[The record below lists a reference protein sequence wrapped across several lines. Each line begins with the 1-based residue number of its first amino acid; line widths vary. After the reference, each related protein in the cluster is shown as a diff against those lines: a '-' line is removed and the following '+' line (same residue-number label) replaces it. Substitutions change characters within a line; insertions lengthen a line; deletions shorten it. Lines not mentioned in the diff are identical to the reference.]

1 MNLNILKIILWP
13 KDTSLKPRE
22 IDFLPGKI
30 NIITGESGT
39 GKSSLTAIIDYCL
52 GSGKCSIPVGIIRD
66 MTLWYGVLLKLD
78 QTELLLARQDPG
90 IQQST
95 DIMYWQQGN
104 DLEIPAVILGKNIN
118 RNNVIN
124 FFNQLSGLPEEAI
137 DDSSWGNAAP
147 SFRDMAA
154 FNFQPQHI
162 IANPY
167 TLFFK
172 ADTTEHREKL
182 KVVFP
187 LVIGAMTSEMILLQ
201 KELKDL
207 DKQLSD
213 IQSTIEVKQKAA
225 ETWLADVE
233 TYYVQAQG
241 LGIVENPINNR
252 SGWQVSN
259 YIDELI
265 KIFSKI
271 KSSNR
276 PQIASGLSEKYTQ
289 ELQAII
295 SREDVLSQEIGTLK
309 RRLLQVSRLSRTL
322 DSYDKSLK
330 QQDDRLSSVG
340 WLKTNL
346 QDTTTC
352 PICSAKHET
361 VIDNI
366 QALYDIAE
374 EFSLIT
380 ATVAQMPSKL
390 DSEYLTIKDELM
402 SKESELSEVINQR
415 GQMESIAQEQAKY
428 RQHEKQIYMF
438 AGKIEQ
444 ALANID
450 QTNDIALLSKRDSL
464 QKRIAEIKT
473 VLNPVVL
480 KKRKEDA
487 ISAISALIKKYASK
501 LQLEHATEN
510 VGLNIKDL
518 TVEFKKSN
526 GRTDY
531 LWEVGSGQNW
541 VGYHIATLL
550 AIHEYITSLSNNPV
564 PLFVLM
570 DQPSQVYFPETSWES
585 ISEPPKSSNGKDLS
599 ADITG
604 VQRIFSVISD
614 FLERQGRQFQI
625 IITEHAGKITWENAK
640 NINVIGNWRQ
650 GKDDFLIPKEWF
662 ATSSD
667 VNQTES

>member
-13 KDTSLKPRE
+13 KDTLLQPRE
-22 IDFLPGKI
+22 INFLPGKI

-52 GSGKCSIPVGIIRD
+52 GSEKCSIPVGIIRD
-66 MTLWYGVLLKLD
+66 MTAWYGVLLKLD
-78 QTELLLARQDPG
+78 QTKILLARQDPG

-95 DIMYWQQGN
+95 DIMFWQLGN
-104 DLEIPAVILGKNIN
+104 DLEIPPVILGKKIN

-137 DDSSWGNAAP
+137 DDSAWGNAAP

-162 IANPY
+162 IATPY

-187 LVIGAMTSEMILLQ
+187 LVIGAMTGEMILLQ

-207 DKQLSD
+207 EKQLTD
-213 IQSTIEVKQKAA
+213 IQNSIETKQKAA
-225 ETWLADVE
+225 EAWLANVE

-241 LGIVENPINNR
+241 LGIVENPTNNR
-252 SGWQVSN
+252 LGWNVSD
-259 YIDELI
+259 YIDELT
-265 KIFSKI
+265 KISFNI

-276 PQIASGLSEKYTQ
+276 PQVAPGLGEKYTE
-289 ELQAII
+289 ELQTII
-295 SREDVLSQEIGTLK
+295 SREDILSQEIGKLK
-309 RRLLQVSRLSRTL
+309 RRLLQVSRLSTTL
-322 DSYDKSLK
+322 NSYDKSLK
-330 QQDDRLSSVG
+330 QQRDRLSSVG
-340 WLKTNL
+340 WLKTKI
-346 QDTTTC
+346 QDTKTC
-352 PICSAKHET
+352 PVCSAKHDA
-361 VIDNI
+361 IISNI
-366 QALYDIAE
+366 KALYDIAD

-380 ATVAQMPSKL
+380 ANVAQMPTKL
-390 DSEYLTIKDELM
+390 DSEYLAIKDELI
-402 SKESELSEVINQR
+402 SKETELSEVVTQR
-415 GQMESIAQEQAKY
+415 AQMESIAQKQAKY

-444 ALANID
+444 AIANID
-450 QTNDIALLSKRDSL
+450 QTTDVDLLSKRDSL
-464 QKRIAEIKT
+464 QKRITEIKT
-473 VLNPVVL
+473 VLNPAIL
-480 KKRKEDA
+480 RKRKDDA
-487 ISAISALIKKYASK
+487 ITAISLLIAKYASK
-501 LQLEHATEN
+501 LQLEHALEN
-510 VGLNIKDL
+510 VRLNIKDL
-518 TVEFKKSN
+518 TVEFKKAN

-550 AIHEYITSLSNNPV
+550 AIHEYIASLANSPV
-564 PLFVLM
+564 PLFILM

-585 ISEPPKSSNGKDLS
+585 ISGSPKGLNGKDLS
-599 ADITG
+599 ADIMG
-604 VQRIFSVISD
+604 VQRIFSVLSD
-614 FLERQGRQFQI
+614 FLETQGDKFQI
-625 IITEHAGKITWENAK
+625 IITEHAGEITWKNAK

-650 GKDDFLIPKEWF
+650 GEDDFLIPKDWF
-662 ATSSD
+662 SSSIRD
-667 VNQTES
+667 NEVES